1 MRILLITFLVMSA
14 ISASAQTPSVRQ
26 SFERGTRLA
35 QSGQYETAIT
45 SYRQSLLFSK
55 VEKPGDEFLA
65 KLHYNIGVCLYQLK
79 DKAAAVEEFTEAVKL
94 SRRKY
99 QKAFYALGMAQSELK
114 NLNEAENALRAAIK
128 IKKADGEAWFDLA
141 LVYLKAENYQA
152 AKAAFENAVKY
163 NSVATADAHNNIG
176 VILALSEDFSA
187 AEREFG
193 NALKESS
200 GSSVEARN
208 NLLFCQLYRRN
219 RRQSSLARL
228 VFSGIQPGR
237 VSSHNNTQRYIEE

>member
-1 MRILLITFLVMSA
+1 MRILLITLLVMSA
-14 ISASAQTPSVRQ
+14 ISASAQTPLVRQ
-26 SFERGTRLA
+26 SFESGTRLA

-65 KLHYNIGVCLYQLK
+65 KLHYNIGVCLYQLR

-99 QKAFYALGMAQSELK
+99 HKTFYALGIAQSELK
-114 NLNEAENALRAAIK
+114 NLVEAENAFRAAIK
-128 IKKADGEAWFDLA
+128 LKKADGEAWFDLA
-141 LVYLKAENYQA
+141 FVYLKAENYQA
-152 AKAAFENAVKY
+152 AKDAFENAVKY
-163 NSVATADAHNNIG
+163 NSVAIADAHNNIG
-176 VILALSEDFSA
+176 VIFALREDFAA

-193 NALKESS
+193 NALKESA

-208 NLLFCQLYRRN
+208 NLLFCQSYRRN
-219 RRQSSLARL
+219 HSQNMLAKL
-228 VFSGIQPGR
+228 VFSGFQPDGI
-237 VSSHNNTQRYIEE
+237 SPHNKSQ